1 MQAPDTARGMPFLQ
15 DEIRTNTVLNGRYE
29 VQRVL
34 GRGGMGAVYLAW
46 DARHR
51 RQVAVKL
58 ARLADP
64 EARAQFRREAGYLQ
78 RLSHHSL
85 PRVWDLFSD
94 TQRDF
99 LVMEYIPG
107 DNLEELVRRA
117 GRQPEWLALRW
128 ADELLDALTY
138 LHGQDPPIIHR
149 DIKPSNLKLRQDETL
164 VLVDFGI
171 AKEYLPD
178 VHTRTG
184 AHAVSPGYSPLEQY
198 SHQAIT
204 DARSDLYSLGATLY
218 FLLTGVTPPSAPDR
232 ASGDKALAPIRQS
245 APDIQP
251 ATQMLVQRA
260 VQIHREERWASAAD
274 MHGAVTDAADLL
286 AAKDPEAMA
295 AAKKALRR
303 TRKPKAARS
312 AQPAKSKTA
321 RRSSG
326 GVVKWLVIGSVAL
339 ALIVSLVGL
348 AAELGVVTLRP
359 NPSAQPVAPAL
370 PPATLAPA
378 APVATSTPA
387 PPPAT
392 ATAVDTPTRASA
404 TAIPITLVPTDAGV
418 LVETATAEPTIAPTS
433 TRVVLD
439 TPAPTAAAPTA
450 TSRPGGGPAP
460 GLATRPLA
468 TSPAASAN
476 LKVTLFSPNHG
487 DSGAGVVTF
496 RWRLEGGSLGPNQA
510 MELVMWQS
518 GRDPLTAALGLAA
531 PVRQPSVELPVNL
544 PGIPWLA
551 PGQWQWGVLLV
562 ETAPYRR
569 IKLLSDSWGFSFQG
583 SGQGVSPLMPPVYP

>member
-1 MQAPDTARGMPFLQ
+1 MQ
-15 DEIRTNTVLNGRYE
+15 DEIRTNTILNGRYE

-46 DARHR
+46 DTRHR

-58 ARLADP
+58 TRLGDP

-107 DNLEELVRRA
+107 DNLEELVRRD

-128 ADELLDALTY
+128 ADELLDVLTY

-149 DIKPSNLKLRQDETL
+149 DIKPNNLKLRQDETL

-178 VHTRTG
+178 VHTQTG
-184 AHAVSPGYSPLEQY
+184 AIAVSPGYSPLEQY
-198 SHQAIT
+198 SNRAIT

-232 ASGDKALAPIRQS
+232 ASGDKALAPIRQI

-260 VQIHREERWASAAD
+260 VQIHRDERWASAVD
-274 MHGAVTDAADLL
+274 MHSAVTDAASLL
-286 AAKDPEAMA
+286 AAQNPRATA
-295 AAKKALRR
+295 ATKKAPRR
-303 TRKPKAARS
+303 TRKAKAVRPSKPEA
-312 AQPAKSKTA
+312 AQ
-321 RRSSG
+321 RSSSG
-326 GVVKWLVIGSVAL
+326 AAKWLAIGAVAL

-348 AAELGVVTLRP
+348 ADSLGVITLQ
-359 NPSAQPVAPAL
+359 SGSQAL
-370 PPATLAPA
+370 PVVRVPPSATLAPA
-378 APVATSTPA
+378 APAATSTPA

-392 ATAVDTPTRASA
+392 ATAVDTPTRAPA
-404 TAIPITLVPTDAGV
+404 TATPVIRTPIVAGA
-418 LVETATAEPTIAPTS
+418 LDETATVDPDIPPTS
-433 TRVVLD
+433 TRVVFD
-439 TPAPTAAAPTA
+439 TPTPPAAAPAA
-450 TSRPGGGPAP
+450 TPTSGARSALGP
-460 GLATRPLA
+460 ATRPPA
-468 TSPAASAN
+468 TSPAASAD
-476 LKVTLFSPNHG
+476 LRVTLLSPDDN
-487 DSGAGVVTF
+487 SASAGVVTF
-496 RWRLEGGSLGPNQA
+496 RWWLEGGSLGPNQA

-518 GRDPLTAALGLAA
+518 GRDPLTAALGLAE

-544 PGIPWLA
+544 PGISWLA

-569 IKLLSDSWGFSFQG
+569 IRLLSDNRGFNFER
-583 SGQGVSPLMPPVYP
+583 SGQDEPPRGPVQWPAPGPLPPDEP